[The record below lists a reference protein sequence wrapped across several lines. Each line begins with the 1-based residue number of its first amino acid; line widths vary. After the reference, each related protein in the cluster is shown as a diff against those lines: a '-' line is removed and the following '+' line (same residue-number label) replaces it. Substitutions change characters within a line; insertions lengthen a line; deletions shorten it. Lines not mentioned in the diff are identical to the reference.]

1 MCGITGFFPG
11 PNQDKNLNKALLIK
25 MGETLRHRGP
35 NDSGVWF
42 DGDLGV
48 GLAHRR
54 LSIIGFDLG
63 CGSGR
68 WAFFVA
74 PKVAKLHCIDRSFI
88 KAFTAAATAKYV
100 LPVPAGPTPKLS
112 SFNSMLLR

>member
-54 LSIIGFDLG
+54 LSIIDTSAAGRQPMQSS
-63 CGSGR
+63 SGR
-68 WAFFVA
+68 YIIIFNGEIYNHIEIR
-74 PKVAKLHCIDRSFI
+74 KEIEI
-88 KAFTAAATAKYV
+88 T
-100 LPVPAGPTPKLS
+100 S
-112 SFNSMLLR
+112 SF